1 VSNPVPPPPAQNQP
15 GSPSTE
21 GAAPEDP
28 TVPLVSGEGPAA
40 PGSQTT
46 DEADAEPT
54 QLLSDGSSDG
64 SEPTEPLSDGSEPT
78 RLMSGGSEPTQFMAS
93 GSGTA
98 GFRSAESERTEL
110 LPGQPVPVA
119 QPATVGS
126 EPAGQFGEQPVRPR
140 KSARNLILSVV
151 GIVVVV
157 IIGAAIMLAAG
168 GGRDKDEAKDAKV
181 GDCVAALG
189 KVSQKEGQNT
199 QTAAKVVKC
208 GAQDASYKVI
218 GRVNGQSDT
227 NSKSC
232 DQYFTDA
239 KADYFIYASSSGDG
253 YLLCLQSTK
262 A

>member
-1 VSNPVPPPPAQNQP
+1 
-15 GSPSTE
+15 
-21 GAAPEDP
+21 
-28 TVPLVSGEGPAA
+28 
-40 PGSQTT
+40 
-46 DEADAEPT
+46 
-54 QLLSDGSSDG
+54 
-64 SEPTEPLSDGSEPT
+64 
-78 RLMSGGSEPTQFMAS
+78 MSGGSEPTQFMAS

-208 GAQDASYKVI
+208 GAQNASYKVI

-227 NSKSC
+227 NSKAC

-239 KADYFIYASSSGDG
+239 KADYFIYASTSGDG